1 MTTIEMIE
9 RIQDLYTP
17 DCGVYHMLGDLKTR
31 VESERAAL
39 KAAVDEIAKRERG
52 RHTCTFR
59 QGQPCAGCEIIN
71 ALDIIAEKTGVRH
84 VDN

>member
-1 MTTIEMIE
+1 MKTIEMIE
-9 RIQDLYTP
+9 KIQDLYTP
-17 DCGVYHMLGDLKTR
+17 DCGVYHMIGDLKTR

-39 KAAVDEIAKRERG
+39 QAAVDEIHEKAQYY
-52 RHTCTFR
+52 HTL
-59 QGQPCAGCEIIN
+59 GI

>member
-1 MTTIEMIE
+1 MKTIEMIE
-9 RIQDLYTP
+9 KIQDLYTP
-17 DCGVYHMLGDLKTR
+17 DCGVYHMIGDLKTR

-39 KAAVDEIAKRERG
+39 QAAVDEIAGFLGEEG
-52 RHTCTFR
+52 VCFDL
-59 QGQPCAGCEIIN
+59 GD